1 MTPSTDHVP
10 TPLPASEQAAIGRTL
25 GLLQRAF
32 AERNATL
39 LEQVYSDDADWVNA
53 FGSVKKGRA
62 EIVGYLTGLFAD
74 GNFDAGTLV
83 GPPESS
89 MRVVEGTVVVV
100 SAHLQIVGQLR
111 LDGSSMPV
119 RDNFSVRVLH
129 RRADGRWL
137 IVSEMYMD
145 ANQEQSYANHS

>member
-1 MTPSTDHVP
+1 M
-10 TPLPASEQAAIGRTL
+10 
-25 GLLQRAF
+25 
-32 AERNATL
+32 
-39 LEQVYSDDADWVNA
+39 NA

-62 EIVGYLTGLFAD
+62 EIVAYLTGLFAD
-74 GNFDAGTLV
+74 GNFDAATLV

-100 SAHLQIVGQLR
+100 SAHLQITGQLL
-111 LDGSSMPV
+111 LDGSRMPV

-137 IVSEMYMD
+137 IVSEMYVD
-145 ANQEQSYANHS
+145 ANREQSYLAHS